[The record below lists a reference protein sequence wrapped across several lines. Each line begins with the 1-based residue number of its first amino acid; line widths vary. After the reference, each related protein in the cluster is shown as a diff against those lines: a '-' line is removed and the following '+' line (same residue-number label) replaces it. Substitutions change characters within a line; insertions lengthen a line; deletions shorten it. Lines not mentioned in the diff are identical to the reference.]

1 MARTPLWKAYEHQIF
16 AALKSSAAK
25 DAEVAFDCG
34 GTQRLPGRFSG
45 INRQIDVLVRGTFAG
60 FPMVHTM
67 VVDCKLFNRR
77 LAVTH
82 VEAFAGLV
90 TDVGAQFGLLITCK
104 GFSRAA
110 KRRAEGF
117 ANVQLDVVE
126 LDELERWIPRKPII
140 AMTTGVPNA
149 TLTYIDE
156 QGSIKTDV
164 VSTELARRL
173 LDDPRWG

>member
-1 MARTPLWKAYEHQIF
+1 MTDL
-16 AALKSSAAK
+16 AAM
-25 DAEVAFDCG
+25 V
-34 GTQRLPGRFSG
+34 
-45 INRQIDVLVRGTFAG
+45 NR
-60 FPMVHTM
+60 
-67 VVDCKLFNRR
+67 K

-82 VEAFAGLV
+82 VEAFAGF

-126 LDELERWIPRKPII
+126 LHKLERWIPRHPTI
-140 AMTTGVPNA
+140 AMTRGAPNA
-149 TLTYIDE
+149 TLRYVDE
-156 QGSIKTDV
+156 QGRIRTDV
-164 VSTELARRL
+164 VSTELALRL